1 MKWFKNKICGMKVP
15 NQIRQS
21 FHDLFEEIMGI
32 ACKGRYTYK
41 YFYSFI
47 KTLMPKTFFED
58 RKT

>member
-1 MKWFKNKICGMKVP
+1 MKVP